1 MKANS
6 NPAASINIQAQIR
19 RNAAEQNSALQD
31 LSEWEDSMR
40 QLEKKN
46 ASVPKS
52 NPIQDSRSLS
62 SSPTTANANANANAN
77 ESNHVHI
84 KEDDANERLLEV
96 PDALKDKS
104 SMTMGH
110 SLPTPSN
117 PVAIVPP
124 SAIVV
129 PAIVRDPSKSY
140 IMTKQDGD
148 AERKIGNELYTKGN
162 YKDAIQSY
170 TKCIQIDPGSVT
182 AHSNRGTF

>member
-6 NPAASINIQAQIR
+6 NPASSINIQAQIR

-52 NPIQDSRSLS
+52 NPIQDSISLS
-62 SSPTTANANANANAN
+62 SSPTIVAANANKN
-77 ESNHVHI
+77 NHAHI

-117 PVAIVPP
+117 PVATVPP

-129 PAIVRDPSKSY
+129 PAIVRDLSKSN

-148 AERKIGNELYTKGN
+148 AERKIGNELYAKGN